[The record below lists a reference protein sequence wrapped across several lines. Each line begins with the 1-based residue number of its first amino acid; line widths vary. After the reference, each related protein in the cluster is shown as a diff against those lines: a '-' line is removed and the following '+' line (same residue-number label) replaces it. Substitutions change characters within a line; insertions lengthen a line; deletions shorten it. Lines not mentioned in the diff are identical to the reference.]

1 MNFRLAQPS
10 VLIDLNRIAGLG
22 EMREDG
28 GTLRLGALTR
38 HRTIERDARVARH
51 APLFAE
57 AAPHVAHPQV
67 RNRGT
72 LGGNLSQADPA
83 SEFPAV
89 AVALRARLKARSA
102 GGGRWIE
109 AHEFFAGPL
118 ATALASDE
126 LLEEIVVPAAP
137 PRTGSA
143 FMEIA
148 RRRGDY
154 ALAGAATVVRLDA
167 AGRCSEARIALCGVG
182 ETPVLLDAPTQML
195 GGAAVSAEAIE
206 AAAAAIDAE
215 IDPPSNVHATA
226 AYRRHLA
233 KVLVRRTL
241 SLALARAE
249 TAA

>member
-1 MNFRLAQPS
+1 
-10 VLIDLNRIAGLG
+10 
-22 EMREDG
+22 
-28 GTLRLGALTR
+28 
-38 HRTIERDARVARH
+38 
-51 APLFAE
+51 
-57 AAPHVAHPQV
+57 
-67 RNRGT
+67 
-72 LGGNLSQADPA
+72 
-83 SEFPAV
+83 
-89 AVALRARLKARSA
+89 
-102 GGGRWIE
+102 
-109 AHEFFAGPL
+109 
-118 ATALASDE
+118 
-126 LLEEIVVPAAP
+126 
-137 PRTGSA
+137 
-143 FMEIA
+143 MEIA